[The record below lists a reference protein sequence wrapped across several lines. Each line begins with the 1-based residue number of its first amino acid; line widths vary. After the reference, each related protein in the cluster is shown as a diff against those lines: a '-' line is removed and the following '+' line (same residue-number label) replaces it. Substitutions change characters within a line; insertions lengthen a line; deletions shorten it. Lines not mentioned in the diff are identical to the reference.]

1 MSTDW
6 LFLSKVIHAE
16 FVHYLSCRSPN
27 DADLLSK
34 VGYVQLQLG
43 DLGGAQQTFSKVD
56 ALLTDTTDEK
66 LLNLAGRNRGLLH
79 FAEKQYTKAF
89 NEFTA
94 VLSRSPNDMVSANN
108 KVNRSDTVLSFIKG
122 IAFQIITSL

>member
-1 MSTDW
+1 MPNFSHH
-6 LFLSKVIHAE
+6 S
-16 FVHYLSCRSPN
+16 SCRYPT

-56 ALLTDTTDEK
+56 ALVTDTTDEK

-94 VLSRSPNDMVSANN
+94 VLSRSPHDMVSANN
-108 KVNRSDTVLSFIKG
+108 KVRRSDIVLSFIK
-122 IAFQIITSL
+122 ILALLT